1 MHLLARSRSLSFRIG
16 GRVRKVRRLSRTAP
30 LMTFIICTNPRSG
43 SWLLSDGL
51 ASSGLAGNPREWFN
65 PIVEQK
71 RRAEWRAAHSKD
83 LTDAEYLEQVLT
95 LGATPNGVCGVKLHY
110 YQFDELIKKMMAGVE
125 RGKRPADLIAAAL
138 PRVKYIWLTR
148 RDKARQA
155 ISYQLACVTGKWWLI
170 DGAERHNDEAKL
182 GEPDFDPYALARL
195 EHTLTENDLK
205 WQAFFSDNGI
215 VPLVVFYEDLASDY
229 SGIVRRI
236 LKWLGVRG
244 ADAVAIRSSR
254 FRPQSGA
261 LNEQWLQRYT
271 AFKADGGYLA
281 QLQSPVDLRSP
292 LAERPRKP
300 LDEIP
305 DSWKQWIAQNKRL
318 KTPDKDII
326 EVLASNGYSRQL
338 AIAEVARTRA
348 LD

>member
-1 MHLLARSRSLSFRIG
+1 M
-16 GRVRKVRRLSRTAP
+16 
-30 LMTFIICTNPRSG
+30 
-43 SWLLSDGL
+43 
-51 ASSGLAGNPREWFN
+51 
-65 PIVEQK
+65 
-71 RRAEWRAAHSKD
+71 
-83 LTDAEYLEQVLT
+83 
-95 LGATPNGVCGVKLHY
+95 GATPNGVCGVKLHY

-155 ISYQLACVTGKWWLI
+155 ISYQLACATGKWWLI

-182 GEPDFDPYALARL
+182 GEPDFDPYALTRL

-229 SGIVRRI
+229 SGIVHRI

-281 QLQSPVDLRSP
+281 QLQSPVNLRSP

-305 DSWKQWIAQNKRL
+305 DSWKQWIAQNRRL